1 MITSPYQVEIGARI
15 MVLLEQPEKNTFKQV
30 QLNSA
35 QYNAILQYIVKEFS
49 DNNMVLNKL
58 KLSKEQI
65 THEVFKGLN
74 AIN

>member
-1 MITSPYQVEIGARI
+1 MITSPYQAEIGARI

-30 QLNSA
+30 QLNSV

-49 DNNMVLNKL
+49 DNNMILNRL

>member
-15 MVLLEQPEKNTFKQV
+15 MVLLEQPEKNTFKQI

>member
-1 MITSPYQVEIGARI
+1 MITSPYQAEIGARI
-15 MVLLEQPEKNTFKQV
+15 MVLLEQPEKNTFKQI

>member
-15 MVLLEQPEKNTFKQV
+15 MVLLEQPEKNTFKQI
-30 QLNSA
+30 QLNA
-35 QYNAILQYIVKEFS
+35 TQYNAILQYIVKEFS

>member
-1 MITSPYQVEIGARI
+1 MITSPYQAEIGTRI
-15 MVLLEQPEKNTFKQV
+15 MVLLEQPEKNTFKQI

>member
-1 MITSPYQVEIGARI
+1 MITSPYQAEIGARI
-15 MVLLEQPEKNTFKQV
+15 MVLLEQPEKNTFRQV
-30 QLNSA
+30 QLNA
-35 QYNAILQYIVKEFS
+35 TQYNAILQYIVKEFS

>member
-1 MITSPYQVEIGARI
+1 MITSPYQAEIGARI
-15 MVLLEQPEKNTFKQV
+15 MVLLEQPEKNTFKQI

-35 QYNAILQYIVKEFS
+35 QYNAVLQYIVKEFS